1 MERYPITARSL
12 EPYYH
17 IDGDQFERQYK
28 DSLSDYRIW
37 PEQDHADEWL
47 VFPQNI
53 GPSICIDETSLSNGD
68 LYTLVTNRDSRGGK
82 GTIIA
87 LASGVRSEDIISVLK
102 RIPSEKRD
110 EVKEVT
116 MDMSNSM
123 NKIIRSCFPSA
134 IRVIDRFHIQKLAC
148 EAIQEMRIK
157 HRWDAIQEET
167 DAMED
172 AKWRDEEYRP
182 LIFANGDTKRQLL
195 ARSRYLLYKSCNN
208 WTEKQ
213 KERAEIL
220 FAQYPDIREAYS
232 LTHSLRMIFAKN
244 STKDGARL
252 ALARWYDKVDKSGFR
267 SFNVISATLY
277 EHYEEVLN
285 FFVNRSTNAFAE
297 SFNAKVKAFRAQLR
311 GVTDIKFFLFR
322 LTTIYA

>member
-1 MERYPITARSL
+1 MEKYPITARSL

-17 IDGDQFERQYK
+17 IDGDRFERQYK
-28 DSLSDYRIW
+28 DCLSDYRTW
-37 PEQDHADEWL
+37 PEQDHADDWL

-68 LYTLVTNRDSRGGK
+68 LYTLVTNRDGRGGK

-87 LASGVRSEDIISVLK
+87 LASGVRSEDVISVLK
-102 RIPSEKRD
+102 RIPSEKRE

-148 EAIQEMRIK
+148 DAIQEIRIK

-172 AKWRDEEYRP
+172 AKWRGEEYKP
-182 LIFANGDTKRQLL
+182 LVFANGDTKKQLL

-252 ALARWYDKVDKSGFR
+252 ALAKWYDKVDRSGFR

>member
-12 EPYYH
+12 EPYFH

-134 IRVIDRFHIQKLAC
+134 IRAIDRFHIQKLAC